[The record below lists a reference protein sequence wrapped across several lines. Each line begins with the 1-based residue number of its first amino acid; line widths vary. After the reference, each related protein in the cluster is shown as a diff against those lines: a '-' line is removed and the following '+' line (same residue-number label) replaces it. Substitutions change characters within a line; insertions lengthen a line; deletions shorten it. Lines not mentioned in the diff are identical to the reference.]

1 MFDDEQQDFIE
12 FFNDMMAHVHQNAIN
27 KGFWESKRSSGES
40 IALMHSELSEALEA
54 DRKDL
59 IDNHLAQYSGVTV
72 ELADCIIRIMDFAY
86 HTKLPLAE
94 AIIDKHL
101 YNLTRPHLHGKK
113 F

>member
-1 MFDDEQQDFIE
+1 MLDEEQQDFIE
-12 FFNDMMAHVHQNAIN
+12 FFNDMMAHVHQNAVN

-59 IDNHLAQYSGVTV
+59 KDDHLNQYSGVTV
-72 ELADCIIRIMDFAY
+72 ELADCIIRIMDFA
-86 HTKLPLAE
+86 HHNKLPLAE

-101 YNLTRPHLHGKK
+101 YNTTRPYKHNKK
-113 F
+113 Y